1 MDPSARV
8 VELSRLVAELPPANY
23 ALLRAFTAHLILIV
37 RNSDIN
43 KMTLR
48 NIGIVFSPSLGI
60 PAGIFYEL
68 VSRYGAIFDDEG
80 VDDLSVDDPTFTG
93 AAAAPEAR
101 ASQGSPPAL
110 DETAK
115 SKRNSVLYHAGGAD
129 AMLGLGGRALD
140 PAAEDSNS
148 EVSINIDDLESEQA
162 LSAPSSDNLS
172 LAAAAGTGAGRRD
185 MYSPR
190 SDDVESLSDPS
201 HHNGHP

>member
-1 MDPSARV
+1 M

-37 RNSDIN
+37 RNSAVN

-68 VSRYGAIFDDEG
+68 VSRFGAIFDD
-80 VDDLSVDDPTFTG
+80 DDMYELPLDDPAYAGTAIGEGNAQG
-93 AAAAPEAR
+93 ASP
-101 ASQGSPPAL
+101 GSSSAHE
-110 DETAK
+110 DAAK

-148 EVSINIDDLESEQA
+148 EVSISIDDLESEHA
-162 LSAPSSDNLS
+162 LSAPSSDNVS
-172 LAAAAGTGAGRRD
+172 LAATPGAGTGRRD
-185 MYSPR
+185 VHPAR
-190 SDDVESLSDPS
+190 NDDVEALVRS
-201 HHNGHP
+201 NGHT

>member
-8 VELSRLVAELPPANY
+8 IELSRLVAELPPANY

-37 RNSDIN
+37 RNSAIN

-68 VSRYGAIFDDEG
+68 VSRYGAIFDDDGMDE
-80 VDDLSVDDPTFTG
+80 LPLDDPAFAGT
-93 AAAAPEAR
+93 AVASEAQ
-101 ASQGSPPAL
+101 ANQSSPPML
-110 DETAK
+110 DEAAK

-140 PAAEDSNS
+140 PAADDSNS
-148 EVSINIDDLESEQA
+148 EVSISIDDLESEPA

-172 LAAAAGTGAGRRD
+172 LAAAAGAGAGRRD
-185 MYSPR
+185 LYSPR
-190 SDDVESLSDPS
+190 NDEVEALTH